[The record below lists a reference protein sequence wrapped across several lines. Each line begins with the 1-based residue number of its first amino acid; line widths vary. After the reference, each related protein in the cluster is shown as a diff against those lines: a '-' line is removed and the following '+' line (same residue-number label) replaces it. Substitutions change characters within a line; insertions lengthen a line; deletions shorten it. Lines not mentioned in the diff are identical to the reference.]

1 MANLVFA
8 CGSRSGESVS
18 IDMGCSHLE
27 CFNRPHV
34 LGALDG
40 GTQSGVAVLK
50 DVQSLGLEGVHL
62 LCSKRT
68 NRSRNR
74 FSYTCTRPS
83 SSRILLFCSPLRCE
97 CGGDGRGGQRF
108 LQHLWWKGREEGL
121 SPAGQTTDFNSTPM
135 CLGIATDDRQPGE
148 IPAGRPGR
156 DRSGPSRSVKLD
168 QILV

>member
-83 SSRILLFCSPLRCE
+83 SSRILLFCSPFRCE
-97 CGGDGRGGQRF
+97 CGGDGGAVRDFCNTFGGRGGRKDYLPQ
-108 LQHLWWKGREEGL
+108 
-121 SPAGQTTDFNSTPM
+121 
-135 CLGIATDDRQPGE
+135 
-148 IPAGRPGR
+148 
-156 DRSGPSRSVKLD
+156 VKL
-168 QILV
+168 LTLTPPRCASA